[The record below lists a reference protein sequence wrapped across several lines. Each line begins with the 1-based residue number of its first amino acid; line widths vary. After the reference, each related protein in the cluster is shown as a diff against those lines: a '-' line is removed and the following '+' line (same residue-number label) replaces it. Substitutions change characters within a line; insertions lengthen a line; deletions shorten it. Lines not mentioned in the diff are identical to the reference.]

1 MARAIA
7 DTTLAPARF
16 IEIHGGNHFLND
28 CAPDQVIQWLETAI
42 GGRGTLRQVHPLT
55 AQTQA
60 ALPIAS

>member
-16 IEIHGGNHFLND
+16 IEIRGGNHFLND
-28 CAPDQVIQWLETAI
+28 CEPDQVIQWLETAI

-55 AQTQA
+55 STVET
-60 ALPIAS
+60 ALSIAS